1 MSNEPTENKFN
12 TEIALEALE
21 AFTKYF
27 VHNYPGPRTIISN
40 PLWHAPKIFRAA
52 AHAIHVNQ
60 KEQSDYSRIIIEARL
75 RAAKE
80 EFCKVRARFAEYDN
94 HDDMD
99 LLSVAEQEIKT
110 LEWVLGLNV

>member
-1 MSNEPTENKFN
+1 MKTEK
-12 TEIALEALE
+12 EIE
-21 AFTKYF
+21 T
-27 VHNYPGPRTIISN
+27 
-40 PLWHAPKIFRAA
+40 
-52 AHAIHVNQ
+52 Q
-60 KEQSDYSRIIIEARL
+60 L

-80 EFCKVRARFAEYDN
+80 ELRKVRARFAEYDN